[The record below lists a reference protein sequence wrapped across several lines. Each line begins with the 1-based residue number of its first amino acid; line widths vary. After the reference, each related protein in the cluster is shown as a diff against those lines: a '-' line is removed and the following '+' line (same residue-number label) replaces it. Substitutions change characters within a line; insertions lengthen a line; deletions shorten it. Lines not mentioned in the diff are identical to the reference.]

1 MYCMYDEHIFNHIL
15 PYIYTSINIYI
26 YTYAYNYVY
35 IAISNIIPTNFPNLK
50 CRGSRV
56 GLAGSDQG
64 IPRILVDQRDQIV
77 TRHHVQQA
85 LLEVLQPGG
94 GLWAGFEDYGYG
106 DWRISGD
113 SDKK

>member
-1 MYCMYDEHIFNHIL
+1 MICLTHMYCRYDENIFSHIL
-15 PYIYTSINIYI
+15 PYIDTSIYLHIHMHI
-26 YTYAYNYVY
+26 IMYTY
-35 IAISNIIPTNFPNLK
+35 IAISNVIPTNFPNLK

-94 GLWAGFEDYGYG
+94 G
-106 DWRISGD
+106 
-113 SDKK
+113 